1 MNRLSCVILVA
12 FAVVAS
18 AFKMNMKMG
27 EFGTGMAWKMNNS
40 GRRNSP
46 WLLHLLTRVH
56 DVLAF
61 LALRSLFFFFF

>member
-27 EFGTGMAWKMNNS
+27 EFGAGMAWNNE
-40 GRRNSP
+40 
-46 WLLHLLTRVH
+46 
-56 DVLAF
+56 
-61 LALRSLFFFFF
+61 